1 MGQEQ
6 HDLIAAIATATIL
19 LRKLE
24 EGVPALIATDEQR
37 AALTE
42 LRERLE
48 RRLDEISASR

>member
-1 MGQEQ
+1 MGQEE

-37 AALTE
+37 ATLTE
-42 LRERLE
+42 LRDRLE